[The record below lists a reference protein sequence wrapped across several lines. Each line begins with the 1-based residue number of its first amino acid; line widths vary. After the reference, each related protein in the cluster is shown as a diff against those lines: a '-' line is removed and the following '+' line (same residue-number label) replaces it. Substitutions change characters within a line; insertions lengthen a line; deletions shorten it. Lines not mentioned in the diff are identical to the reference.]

1 MTADAFPPAQVFISY
16 RSQDP
21 DQALA
26 LELQAALEAAGH
38 VPFMAAASI
47 RLGDNWAKRIDE
59 ALERCDYFVVLLSER
74 SATSEMVTEEVR
86 RAREL
91 RDARPNDKPRIL
103 PIRVNFPLDS
113 PLNYDLRGYLNR
125 LQQRSW
131 HSPADTAAIV
141 QEMLTLMA
149 TDTAPPPAPEE
160 PPLPVAPLQDSP
172 DAPPLPVAEPEL
184 LREPGGVVPIKSGLY
199 IERPPVE
206 QDCYTEIMQPG
217 ALIRIKAPR
226 QMGKTSL
233 MARILNH
240 ASQQGYAVVPLSFQ
254 RADSSLFTDL
264 DQFLRWI
271 CEQVRRKLKRRDN
284 LDDYWQGFGSKDKCN
299 AYFEDCLLEDLDT
312 PLVLALDEVDMVFP
326 HRQVAD
332 DFFGLLRSW
341 YESARYGD
349 FGSDLWEKLRLV
361 IVHSTEAYV
370 PLNINQSP
378 FNVGKTVELAEFTSA
393 QVQQLAQRY
402 GLSWGDPQAQQLMTL
417 IGGHPYLVRKA
428 LYHLR
433 REEAN
438 LDNLSA
444 TAATEA
450 GIYSDHLRRHL
461 YNLQRYP
468 ELAEAMRQVVVKRDA
483 VTVAA
488 EAAFKLD
495 SMGLVELQGNEA
507 LPRCDVYRQYFR
519 EHLR

>member
-131 HSPADTAAIV
+131 HSPADTPGIV

-160 PPLPVAPLQDSP
+160 TQLPVAPLQDSP

-206 QDCYTEIMQPG
+206 QDCYAEIMQPG

-233 MARILNH
+233 MARILNY
-240 ASQQGYAVVPLSFQ
+240 ASQQGYAAVPLSLQ

-433 REEAN
+433 RGEAN

-444 TAATEA
+444 TAATES

-468 ELAEAMRQVVVKRDA
+468 ELAEAMRQVVVKREA